1 MIEIQRLV
9 KRYGDKTAVDGLN
22 FTVKPGVVTGFLGP
36 NGAGK
41 STTMRMIL
49 GLDAPTSGSVLVNGK
64 RYAQH
69 TAPLQ
74 EVGALLEAKSIHPG
88 RSAYNH
94 LNSLALTHGIPR
106 RRVDEVIE
114 LAGLG
119 KVAKKRAGAFSL
131 GMGQRLGIAA
141 ALLGDPQTIMLD
153 EPVNG
158 LDPEGVLWIRTLLT
172 NLASEGRTVFVS
184 SHLMSEMALTA
195 TDLIIVGRGKLLA
208 DTTVADFIESAG
220 GDSVKVVSSDATRLR
235 ELLLGPDVTVT
246 GAAGSEELQVNGL
259 TAREIGQKAADAA
272 IAVYEL
278 TPQVVSLEEA
288 FMALTGDTVE
298 YRSNGSTGA
307 TGASAAA
314 GDKEQKEVVAA

>member
-1 MIEIQRLV
+1 VIEIQHLV

-69 TAPLQ
+69 AAPLQ

-141 ALLGDPQTIMLD
+141 ALL
-153 EPVNG
+153 V
-158 LDPEGVLWIRTLLT
+158 DPEGVLWIRTLLT
-172 NLASEGRTVFVS
+172 DLAAEGRTVFVS

-220 GDSVKVVSSDATRLR
+220 GEGVKVVSSDATRLR

-246 GAAGSEELQVNGL
+246 GAAGSEELQVSGL
-259 TAREIGQKAADAA
+259 TAREIGQKAADAG
-272 IAVYEL
+272 IAVFEL

-307 TGASAAA
+307 TGASGNAA
-314 GDKEQKEVVAA
+314 GEKEQKEVVAA